1 MMKPS
6 QFAVELGI
14 IWNRFAPELTFGVFI
29 NKFEKYLLTLD
40 VNPLKISNG
49 AYLNLLKIFY
59 EARHGLSRRV
69 CKVFLNRK
77 RGFNY
82 EENNHSGN
90 SRQKKNECGGASNVY
105 AL

>member
-6 QFAVELGI
+6 QFAVELDV

-59 EARHGLSRRV
+59 EARHD
-69 CKVFLNRK
+69 FP
-77 RGFNY
+77 
-82 EENNHSGN
+82 EEFA
-90 SRQKKNECGGASNVY
+90 KY
-105 AL
+105 F